1 MVKAVINRTGGVSA
15 KINST
20 TSSGPQQVSVTT
32 PTAQVNVDG
41 VRQLRS
47 LTDVNSSSLVDGAL
61 IQYDASSDKFIT
73 RNELDTTS
81 GTITFNGGNF

>member
-20 TSSGPQQVSVTT
+20 TSSGPQKVSVTT

-47 LTDVNSSSLVDGAL
+47 LTDVNSSTLVDGAL

-73 RNELDTTS
+73 RNELETTS